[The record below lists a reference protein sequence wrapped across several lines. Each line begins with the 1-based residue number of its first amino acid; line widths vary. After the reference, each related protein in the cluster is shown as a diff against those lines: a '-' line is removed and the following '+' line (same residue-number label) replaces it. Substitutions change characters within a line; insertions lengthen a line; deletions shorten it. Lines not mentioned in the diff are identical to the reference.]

1 MLNEL
6 PKAVGLDLDGTLIDS
21 VPDLAVAANRM
32 LADLHLREL
41 PEPQI
46 QSFVGHGIGRL
57 VTLALSAS
65 LHDSEPEPALC
76 ESALNIFRARYRSA
90 LFVGSSV
97 YPGIVELLSWLN
109 ESRIP
114 VCCITNKESSLTTP
128 LLEQAQLARYFD
140 AVLCA
145 DTREQRKPSPA
156 LLNEAC
162 WRFGVEPQAFLFI
175 GDSDVDQAAAVAA
188 QCRLLGVRYGFG
200 RIEGTADAFVDRA
213 DQILPLLKALTPAAS
228 MADG

>member
-1 MLNEL
+1 MNEL

-21 VPDLAVAANRM
+21 MPDLAVAANRM
-32 LADLHLREL
+32 LVDLHLREL
-41 PEPQI
+41 PAAQI
-46 QSFVGHGIGRL
+46 RHFVGHGIGRL

-65 LHDSEPEPALC
+65 LNESEPEPALC
-76 ESALNIFRARYRSA
+76 ERALDSFRERYRNA

-97 YPGIVELLSWLN
+97 YPGIVELLAWLN

-128 LLEQAQLARYFD
+128 LLEQARIAGYFD

-145 DTREQRKPSPA
+145 DTCPQRKPSPA
-156 LLNEAC
+156 LLQEAC
-162 WRFGVEPQAFLFI
+162 RRFGMESGDFLYI

-188 QCRLLGVRYGFG
+188 RCRLLGVRYGFG
-200 RIEGTADAFVDRA
+200 HIEGAADAFVDRA
-213 DQILPLLKALTPAAS
+213 EQILPLLKTLAPVTTAA
-228 MADG
+228 AG